1 MIVGGCRLD
10 LYCVVRITVITSQL
24 GPAPQLSSV
33 RLWVNVMAGDASLL
47 CVPPADKLTAGDHH
61 GTVEVDPLVLDGGV
75 LGTKAAGG
83 ILSVLAV
90 NLSLDQGVVDFVIK
104 PYFKVFRLVDLIQ
117 T

>member
-33 RLWVNVMAGDASLL
+33 WLWVNVMAGDASLL

-83 ILSVLAV
+83 ILPVLAV
-90 NLSLDQGVVDFVIK
+90 NLSLDQGVVDFIIK
-104 PYFKVFRLVDLIQ
+104 PYFKVFSLVDLIE

>member
-1 MIVGGCRLD
+1 MKVWGCRLD
-10 LYCVVRITVITSQL
+10 LYFVVRNTVITSQL

-83 ILSVLAV
+83 SLSICAV
-90 NLSLDQGVVDFVIK
+90 NLSLDQRVIDFIVK
-104 PYFKVFRLVDLIQ
+104 PYFKVFSLVDLIE

>member
-33 RLWVNVMAGDASLL
+33 WLWVNVMAGDASLL
-47 CVPPADKLTAGDHH
+47 CVPPADELTAGDHH
-61 GTVEVDPLVLDGGV
+61 GTIEVDLLVLAGGV
-75 LGTKAAGG
+75 LGTKTAGG
-83 ILSVLAV
+83 IFYVLAV

-104 PYFKVFRLVDLIQ
+104 PYFKVFSFMDFIE